1 MYWYIYMYMYYVLP
15 NKLYSDYSKFNCYMD
30 AIMFESP

>member
-1 MYWYIYMYMYYVLP
+1 MYMYYVLP

-30 AIMFESP
+30 VIMFESP